1 MPDQLSSSQQSV
13 DSIGSPKPW
22 IAYLFLFIFFFG
34 SGVGGNYIWQNWER
48 INELFYTASEQ
59 KYRTMTGEAGPAT
72 FLVYHSDFTALDSF
86 ANQREDVIGVEVYR
100 YPNVSAIAV
109 ESEQSES
116 IIQLSALSFV
126 EKIERRV
133 VPMLCH

>member
-1 MPDQLSSSQQSV
+1 MLFV
-13 DSIGSPKPW
+13 FCVGLGIGSH
-22 IAYLFLFIFFFG
+22 
-34 SGVGGNYIWQNWER
+34 YIWHNWER

-72 FLVYHSDFTALDSF
+72 FLVYHSDFDALDHF
-86 ANQREDVIGVEVYR
+86 ADNREDVIGVEIYR

-109 ESEQSES
+109 ESENSDS
-116 IIQLSALSFV
+116 IAELTRLAFV
-126 EKIERRV
+126 DKIERRV